1 MSQKIKISRL
11 RVANDKLNLH
21 RQKRH
26 QAKCHDA
33 AIILQAL
40 KVLLIQ
46 FEQPLI
52 FCSFYLSRPGRDLHS
67 RIAVLQTAA
76 LLLGYQARKRVS
88 GVGPPSRPWQGR
100 IITVI
105 RHPHHSILFLIPLC
119 PSPFLDIFL
128 VFSLQIMLVNILYK
142 LIYRDR
148 FVSYIYFGLE
158 NVLIIVYL
166 NHLLS
171 QYINDYSSN
180 FLEYKHM
187 PF

>member
-1 MSQKIKISRL
+1 
-11 RVANDKLNLH
+11 
-21 RQKRH
+21 
-26 QAKCHDA
+26 
-33 AIILQAL
+33 
-40 KVLLIQ
+40 
-46 FEQPLI
+46 
-52 FCSFYLSRPGRDLHS
+52 
-67 RIAVLQTAA
+67 
-76 LLLGYQARKRVS
+76 
-88 GVGPPSRPWQGR
+88 
-100 IITVI
+100 
-105 RHPHHSILFLIPLC
+105 
-119 PSPFLDIFL
+119 
-128 VFSLQIMLVNILYK
+128 MLVNILYK